1 MSREQDIKTIP
12 LFAGFDADEIDAFL
26 KAAERKSVPADHLFF
41 ETGELNFRLFIIRKG
56 AVKVVRLGTAGDIPL
71 ATLKAGE
78 IFGEMS
84 FLDGSRT
91 TAVVRAVEPT
101 EVLETSRGSVD
112 RLLAEKP
119 NLGAKLWRN
128 LALDLKQRL
137 VKTNEVIEQYID
149 INQVLLQDQSFR
161 EYYGRL

>member
-1 MSREQDIKTIP
+1 MSREQDIKALP

-26 KAAERKSVPADHLFF
+26 KAADRKSVPADHLFF
-41 ETGELNFRLFIIRKG
+41 GMGELNFRLFIIRKG
-56 AVKVVRLGTAGDIPL
+56 AVKVVRLGSAGDIPL
-71 ATLKAGE
+71 ATLKAGQ

-91 TAVVRAVEPT
+91 TAVVRAT
-101 EVLETSRGSVD
+101 EVLEISRGSVD
-112 RLLAEKP
+112 RLLDQKP
-119 NLGAKLWRN
+119 SLGAKLWRN